1 MKWGAFGK
9 YIVETLKRFNPL
21 QRTIARKKINDVLF
35 SIDMDGAS
43 PTMTPQDCSLQRKY
57 GKGSITSTICKSC
70 GKEYVRKSAGVHEIG
85 GGSLVYYSDDSD
97 LCDECE
103 KAITSYS

>member
-1 MKWGAFGK
+1 MCLFCP
-9 YIVETLKRFNPL
+9 LKGNAT
-21 QRTIARKKINDVLF
+21 QTDAH
-35 SIDMDGAS
+35 SMDRENS
-43 PTMTPQDCSLQRKY
+43 NSWCDTDTQQLQRKY

-70 GKEYVRKSAGVHEIG
+70 GKEYVKKSAGLHEIG

-103 KAITSYS
+103 KAITWYS